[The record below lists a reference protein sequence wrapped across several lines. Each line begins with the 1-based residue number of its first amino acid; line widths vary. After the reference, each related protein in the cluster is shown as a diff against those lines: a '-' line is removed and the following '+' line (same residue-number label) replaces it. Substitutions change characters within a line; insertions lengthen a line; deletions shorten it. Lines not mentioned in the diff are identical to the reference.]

1 MPLAAAYQRRSLLA
15 SRQPDR
21 GFGNFRIGSEDF
33 GPASSP
39 ASQVNGILWRV
50 AKNISWGGSMPDD
63 LLSSF
68 IVAAEGLAPQ
78 VAAFAEEGERSR
90 QLPLPLVESI
100 ARAGL
105 FRLWIPQALGGPEV
119 DPMTFLRVVET
130 ISRVDGSAGW
140 CQLIAGSLSVFAGY
154 LPMAGAQQIFGCDP
168 LTVLSGSFAPFG
180 QAVVEPGGYRVT
192 GRWPLASGCQSC
204 AWLVGNC
211 RVVDGDRPRL
221 RSDGTPVT
229 RMMMLPASTCQILDT
244 WDSVGLRATGS
255 HDYTVTNIFV
265 PDDHSLSFRE
275 PPVQSGPLYALPS
288 IALFAAAVAAVP
300 LGIARHAID
309 LVTHLAAAKVTIRS
323 RRTLRED
330 AGVQADLGR
339 AEALLRSGRAFL
351 YETLED
357 AWRVVSAGGTLD
369 VVQRALLLLAGTH
382 AANSATQ
389 AVDLM
394 FNAGSSAS
402 VYESAGLG
410 RCLRDIRTAGQHI
423 AVIPFNYGMA
433 GQALLG
439 FEMGMTMLML
449 MDDRSD

>member
-1 MPLAAAYQRRSLLA
+1 MLADLA
-15 SRQPDR
+15 T
-21 GFGNFRIGSEDF
+21 
-33 GPASSP
+33 
-39 ASQVNGILWRV
+39 
-50 AKNISWGGSMPDD
+50 
-63 LLSSF
+63 SF
-68 IVAAEGLAPQ
+68 IVGAEGLAPQ
-78 VAAFAEEGERSR
+78 VAAFAEESERTR
-90 QLPLPLVESI
+90 RLPLPLIEAM

-105 FRLWIPQALGGPEV
+105 FRLWTPQALGGPEA

-140 CQLIAGSLSVFAGY
+140 CVMIGGSLSVFGGY
-154 LPMAGAQQIFGCDP
+154 LPIAGAQQIFGCDP

-192 GRWPLASGCQSC
+192 GRWPLASGCQHC

-221 RSDGTPVT
+221 RSDGTPVV
-229 RMMMLPASTCQILDT
+229 RMMMFPADASQILDT
-244 WDSVGLRATGS
+244 WDSVGLRGTGS

-265 PDDHSLSFRE
+265 RDDHSLSFRE
-275 PPVQSGPLYALPS
+275 PPVQTGPLYAMPS
-288 IALFAAAVAAVP
+288 IALFAAAVAAVA

-309 LVTHLAAAKVTIRS
+309 LVTQLVAGKVTIRS
-323 RRTLRED
+323 RRTLREE
-330 AGVQADLGR
+330 ASVQADLGR

-357 AWRVVSAGGTLD
+357 AWRMVSASGTLD
-369 VVQRALLLLAGTH
+369 VAQRALLRLAGTQ

-394 FNAGSSAS
+394 FSVGSSAS

-439 FEMGMTMLML
+439 FDM
-449 MDDRSD
+449 

>member
-1 MPLAAAYQRRSLLA
+1 
-15 SRQPDR
+15 
-21 GFGNFRIGSEDF
+21 
-33 GPASSP
+33 
-39 ASQVNGILWRV
+39 
-50 AKNISWGGSMPDD
+50 MPDD
-63 LLSSF
+63 LLTSF
-68 IVAAEGLAPQ
+68 MEAAEDLVPQ
-78 VAAFAEEGERSR
+78 VEAFAEEGERIR
-90 QLPLPLVESI
+90 RLPPSLVESM

-105 FRLWIPQALGGPEV
+105 FRLWMPRALGGPEV

-140 CQLIAGSLSVFAGY
+140 CQMIAASLSAFGGY
-154 LPMAGAQQIFGCDP
+154 LPIAGAQQIFGCDP
-168 LTVLSGSFAPFG
+168 LTVAGGSFAPFG

-192 GRWPLASGCQSC
+192 GRWPLASGCQHC
-204 AWLVGNC
+204 AWLVGGC
-211 RVVDGDRPRL
+211 RVVDVDRPRL
-221 RSDGTPVT
+221 RPDGTPII
-229 RMMMLPASTCQILDT
+229 RMMMFPADACQILDT
-244 WDSVGLRATGS
+244 WDSVGLRGTGS

-309 LVTHLAAAKVTIRS
+309 LVTRLAAAKVTVRS

-330 AGVQADLGR
+330 ASVQADLGR

-357 AWRVVSAGGTLD
+357 AWRVVSGGGTLD
-369 VVQRALLLLAGTH
+369 VGQRALLRLAATQ
-382 AANSATQ
+382 AAKCATQ

-402 VYESAGLG
+402 VYESTGLG
-410 RCLRDIRTAGQHI
+410 RCLRDIRTASQHI
-423 AVIPFNYGMA
+423 TVIPFNYGMA
-433 GQALLG
+433 GQAFLG
-439 FEMGMTMLML
+439 FEMGMTPLML
-449 MDDRSD
+449 MDDRGN

>member
-1 MPLAAAYQRRSLLA
+1 
-15 SRQPDR
+15 
-21 GFGNFRIGSEDF
+21 
-33 GPASSP
+33 
-39 ASQVNGILWRV
+39 
-50 AKNISWGGSMPDD
+50 MPDD
-63 LLSSF
+63 PLTSF

-90 QLPLPLVESI
+90 RLPPPLVEAM

-105 FRLWIPQALGGPEV
+105 FRLWTPQALGGPEV

-130 ISRVDGSAGW
+130 ISRVDGAAGW
-140 CQLIAGSLSVFAGY
+140 CQLIAGSLSVFGGY

-168 LTVLSGSFAPFG
+168 LTVVSGSFAPFG
-180 QAVVEPGGYRVT
+180 QAVVAPGGYRVT
-192 GRWPLASGCQSC
+192 GRWPLASGCQHCS
-204 AWLVGNC
+204 WLVGAC
-211 RVVDGDRPRL
+211 RLVDGDRPRL
-221 RSDGTPVT
+221 RSDGTPVI
-229 RMMMLPASTCQILDT
+229 RMMMLPVGVCQILDT
-244 WDSVGLRATGS
+244 WDSVGLRGTGS
-255 HDYTVTNIFV
+255 QDYTAANIFV

-275 PPVQSGPLYALPS
+275 PPVQPGPLYALPS

-309 LVTHLAAAKVTIRS
+309 LVTHLVAGKVTIRS
-323 RRTLRED
+323 RQPLREE
-330 AGVQADLGR
+330 ASVQTDLGR

-357 AWRVVSAGGTLD
+357 AWRVVSGGGTLD
-369 VVQRALLLLAGTH
+369 VAQLALLRLAGTQ

-394 FNAGSSAS
+394 FSAGSSAS

-433 GQALLG
+433 GQAFLG
-439 FEMGMTMLML
+439 FEMGTTPLMM
-449 MDDRSD
+449 MDDRGNR

>member
-1 MPLAAAYQRRSLLA
+1 
-15 SRQPDR
+15 
-21 GFGNFRIGSEDF
+21 
-33 GPASSP
+33 
-39 ASQVNGILWRV
+39 
-50 AKNISWGGSMPDD
+50 MPDD
-63 LLSSF
+63 LLISF
-68 IVAAEGLAPQ
+68 IVAAEDLAPQ

-90 QLPLPLVESI
+90 RLPLPLVEAM

-105 FRLWIPQALGGPEV
+105 FRLWTPRALGGPEV

-140 CQLIAGSLSVFAGY
+140 CQLIAGSLSVFGGY

-168 LTVLSGSFAPFG
+168 LTVVSGSFAPFG
-180 QAVVEPGGYRVT
+180 QAVVAPGGYRVT
-192 GRWPLASGCQSC
+192 GRWPLASGCQHCS
-204 AWLVGNC
+204 WLVGAC

-221 RSDGTPVT
+221 RSDGTPVI
-229 RMMMLPASTCQILDT
+229 RMMMLPAGACQIFDT
-244 WDSVGLRATGS
+244 WDSVGLRGTGS
-255 HDYTVTNIFV
+255 QDYTVANIFV

-275 PPVQSGPLYALPS
+275 PPAQLGPLYALPS

-309 LVTHLAAAKVTIRS
+309 LVTHLAAAKVTVRS
-323 RRTLRED
+323 LRPLSED

-357 AWRVVSAGGTLD
+357 AWRVVSGGGTLD
-369 VVQRALLLLAGTH
+369 IAQLALLRLAGTH
-382 AANSATQ
+382 AAISSAQ

-402 VYESAGLG
+402 VYESTGLG

-423 AVIPFNYGMA
+423 ALTPFNYGMA
-433 GQALLG
+433 GQAFLG
-439 FEMGMTMLML
+439 FEMPTTLLMR
-449 MDDRSD
+449 MDHRGN

>member
-1 MPLAAAYQRRSLLA
+1 LPQAAAYQRRSLPA
-15 SRQPDR
+15 SRRPDQA
-21 GFGNFRIGSEDF
+21 FGSFRISSEDF
-33 GPASSP
+33 GSTSSH
-39 ASQVNGILWRV
+39 ANGVRGIHWRV
-50 AKNISWGGSMPDD
+50 AKNISAGGSMPDD
-63 LLSSF
+63 LLTSF
-68 IVAAEGLAPQ
+68 IVAAQGLAPQ

-90 QLPLPLVESI
+90 RLPLPLVEAM

-105 FRLWIPQALGGPEV
+105 FRLWIPHALGGPEL
-119 DPMTFLRVVET
+119 DPMTFLRIVET

-140 CQLIAGSLSVFAGY
+140 CQMIAGSLSAFAGY

-168 LTVLSGSFAPFG
+168 LTVVSGSFAPFG

-192 GRWPLASGCQSC
+192 GRWPLASGCQHC
-204 AWLVGNC
+204 AWLVGAC

-221 RSDGTPVT
+221 RSDGTPVI
-229 RMMMLPASTCQILDT
+229 RMMMLPAGTCQILDT

-265 PDDHSLSFRE
+265 ADDHSLSFRE
-275 PPVQSGPLYALPS
+275 PPVQPGPLYALPS

-309 LVTHLAAAKVTIRS
+309 LLTRLAAAKITIRS
-323 RRTLRED
+323 RRTLREE
-330 AGVQADLGR
+330 ASVQADLGR

-357 AWRVVSAGGTLD
+357 AWRIVSGGETLD
-369 VVQRALLLLAGTH
+369 VAQLAVLRLAGTQ

-389 AVDLM
+389 AVELM
-394 FNAGSSAS
+394 FSAGSSTS

-423 AVIPFNYGMA
+423 AVVPSNYGMA
-433 GQALLG
+433 GQAFLG
-439 FEMGMTMLML
+439 FEMGMTPLML
-449 MDDRSD
+449 LDDRGN